1 MINEKASIKDIAKS
15 QSLKPDSII
24 NHIDKLLSSK
34 IELDIEYLKSEEK
47 IFEKIKLSFEK
58 CWFDS
63 LWEVYRD
70 LWKKMSY
77 EDIKLVKLYLVHWV

>member
-58 CWFDS
+58 C
-63 LWEVYRD
+63 
-70 LWKKMSY
+70 
-77 EDIKLVKLYLVHWV
+77 